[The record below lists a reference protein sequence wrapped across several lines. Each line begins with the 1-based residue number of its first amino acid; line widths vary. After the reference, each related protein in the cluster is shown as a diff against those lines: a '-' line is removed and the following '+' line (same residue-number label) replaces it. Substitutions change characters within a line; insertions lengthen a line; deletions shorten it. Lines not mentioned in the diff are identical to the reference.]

1 MEWTVVVHS
10 NPSQFWRWCHQN
22 NIDPYLAEKHERIV
36 RIQGYDDVIKAYGID
51 RDTTKVVVLD
61 QTLPQ
66 GIYDELKVMFT
77 QFA

>member
-36 RIQGYDDVIKAYGID
+36 RIQGYDDLLKTYGLES
-51 RDTTKVVVLD
+51 TTKVVVLD

-66 GIYDELKVMFT
+66 GIYDQLKVRFPNS
-77 QFA
+77 A